1 MKILLLVCLQPSQD
15 TEGFKWPCCTNRL
28 HHTALELCKK
38 WSWVMTSKRTR
49 WARHVNHMVEKRN
62 AYRILVEILKESV
75 HLQDLGI
82 GGKIIIKQTLKK

>member
-1 MKILLLVCLQPSQD
+1 
-15 TEGFKWPCCTNRL
+15 
-28 HHTALELCKK
+28 
-38 WSWVMTSKRTR
+38 MTSKRTR

-82 GGKIIIKQTLKK
+82 GGKIIIKRTLKK